1 LSSAAQAETGGTGG
15 QMIDDVKIDSQAGTP
30 GDGSDGTPGPAKPAS
45 LGKLVEQ
52 VSEQASR
59 LVRAEIELAKAEL
72 AEKAKKSGIG
82 IGLLV
87 VALVILAYAAGV
99 LLLAAVYGLGTVWPL
114 WLSALVIGG
123 FMVLVVMIMALVG
136 AQLLKK
142 ATTKPESVQRVKDDI
157 ESIKEGMQR

>member
-1 LSSAAQAETGGTGG
+1 
-15 QMIDDVKIDSQAGTP
+15 MIDDVKIDSQAGTP

>member
-1 LSSAAQAETGGTGG
+1 
-15 QMIDDVKIDSQAGTP
+15 MIDDVKIDGQAGTA
-30 GDGSDGTPGPAKPAS
+30 GSGPESTPGPGQPLS

-87 VALVILAYAAGV
+87 VALLILAYAAGV

-114 WLSALVIGG
+114 WLSALAIGG
-123 FMVLVVMIMALVG
+123 FMVLVVIILALAG

-142 ATTKPESVQRVKDDI
+142 ATNPPESVQRVKDDI
-157 ESIKEGMQR
+157 TSIKEGMQR